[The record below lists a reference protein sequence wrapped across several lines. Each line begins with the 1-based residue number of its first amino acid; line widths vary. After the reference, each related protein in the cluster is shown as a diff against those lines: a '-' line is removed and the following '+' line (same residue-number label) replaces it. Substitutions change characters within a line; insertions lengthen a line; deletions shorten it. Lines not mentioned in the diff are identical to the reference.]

1 MPRHREDMR
10 DSRESGKNG
19 PQISIVMPVYN
30 GERYLREAVESV
42 IAQEFTDWELIFVD
56 DCSTDRSPAIMEQYR
71 AKDERIRVI
80 HNETNQKLPRSLNIG
95 FAQARGNYFTWT
107 SDDNRYKPQA
117 LGEMLA
123 YLETHREIGL
133 VYADMDYIDE
143 CGDKTGFFSRSEEEL
158 YSCNCVGACFLYQRE
173 AAQKVGE
180 YDANMFLVEDYDYW
194 IRFAKDYPIGHLQQ
208 CLYEYRQHG
217 ESLTEKREHEVE
229 KQLYKLRHREL
240 RFLLSKATAYEKQ
253 RLFLDMWRQD
263 KEEKT
268 YLVETFFE
276 GKNLP
281 QTLQWIEREK
291 TIDSNRKI
299 ILFGAGAFGKKAL
312 EHFGEDRV
320 IYFADNNVDLVGS
333 QIDGKEVISFAELK
347 KIYQN
352 YQVVISVSTG
362 KVLELAAQ
370 METNNMKDYTVFC

>member
-56 DCSTDRSPAIMEQYR
+56 DCSTDRTPAIMEEYR
-71 AKDERIRVI
+71 AKDGRIRII
-80 HNETNQKLPRSLNIG
+80 HNEINQKLPRSLNIG
-95 FAQARGNYFTWT
+95 FSQAGGNYFTWT

-117 LGEMLA
+117 LGEMFV
-123 YLETHREIGL
+123 YLEAHRDIGL
-133 VYADMDYIDE
+133 VYADMDFIDE
-143 CGDKTGFFSRSEEEL
+143 SGEKIGFLSRREEEL
-158 YSCNCVGACFLYQRE
+158 YSCNCVGACFLYKSE
-173 AAQKVGE
+173 AARKIGE
-180 YDANMFLVEDYDYW
+180 YDADMFLVEDYDYW

-240 RFLLSKATAYEKQ
+240 RFLISKANAYEKE
-253 RLFLDMWRQD
+253 RLFLDMWMQAKD
-263 KEEKT
+263 EKT

-281 QTLQWIEREK
+281 KTLQWIEREK
-291 TIDSNRKI
+291 AIDINKKI
-299 ILFGAGAFGKKAL
+299 ILFGAGF
-312 EHFGEDRV
+312 
-320 IYFADNNVDLVGS
+320 
-333 QIDGKEVISFAELK
+333 
-347 KIYQN
+347 
-352 YQVVISVSTG
+352 ST
-362 KVLELAAQ
+362 
-370 METNNMKDYTVFC
+370 